1 MFYIP
6 SKISKSGFLDK
17 ISKISLYILVFL
29 LPIWFLPLTQDALSF
44 QKQALMVVFAL
55 IAFIAWLAKITSQ
68 GELNVKINLVGWA
81 VILFVTTSLV
91 STITS
96 FWFYGSFWGW
106 SSNVSDSFITI
117 LFFAVFYFLI
127 SNIMGEKK
135 RVVTFLLLL
144 TSSVFLGALYA
155 VLQLYKIFLIPLSF
169 AKLSAFNTIGSLN
182 VVSMLVAV
190 ILPIAIAMSFAQK
203 GRVKWAFRFFSAF
216 FFLSLLVLNFFNAW
230 LILAIGIGIM
240 VIFSISNLKNSENK
254 KWFSLPMA
262 VLVLSLFFL
271 MFRVPMPGVPTSP
284 TEVAPSHLS
293 EIKIAR
299 GLFSD
304 NPKLLLFGSGPGT
317 FSQVY
322 SKYRDAGLNQSI
334 FWGTRFRAGASE
346 FLDILLTKG
355 LVGSLVFAVV
365 LLSALIFGVKMVLKS
380 YKLDYSTHIMQVGL
394 LASFVSIVAFKFL
407 HYDNIVSSF
416 IFWSLLG
423 VMSVFFVYKNK
434 AKEQSEN
441 HYLSTIYSF
450 VFLIAVIFGVGL
462 LFFGGQKYIAE
473 VKYSSGINYASS
485 GNLDNG
491 ISKVLSATSLNP
503 SLDMYWRDLSQ
514 LYLSQLNTF
523 LSKNNALDEQKS
535 QQVQNI
541 VSNMAFS
548 SNQSILINPKNVE
561 NWNVRGFI
569 YRHLLSIPG
578 SSDLAIESY
587 TKSSALEP
595 NSPFSYAE
603 IARVYLQQSQAINSS
618 SDNLKKQ
625 ELLSKSIESLNKAIA
640 LKPDYA
646 PAQYLFAV
654 VYEQQGKSQQAI
666 LKLEE
671 TANVAQNDIG
681 LAFQLG
687 VIFYQRGNFSK
698 SQTYLERAKLINE
711 NYSNARYMLGLV
723 YDKIGQKS
731 KALVEFQKVQQLNPD
746 NLEVIKI
753 IDNLNAN
760 RPALYSIQ
768 SEPLPIEE
776 NPGEIK

>member
-6 SKISKSGFLDK
+6 SKISKSGLLDK
-17 ISKISLYILVFL
+17 ISKASLYILVFL
-29 LPIWFLPLTQDALSF
+29 LPIWLLPITQDAISF
-44 QKQALMVVFAL
+44 QKQALLVLFVL

-81 VILFVTTSLV
+81 VILFIGTSLV

-96 FWFYGSFWGW
+96 FWIYGSFWGW
-106 SSNVSDSFITI
+106 SSNVSDSFIAI
-117 LFFAVFYFLI
+117 LFFGILYFLI

-135 RVVTFLLLL
+135 RIVTFLLLL

-155 VLQLYKIFLIPLSF
+155 VLQLYKIFLIPLPF

-203 GRVKWAFRFFSAF
+203 GTVKWLFRFFSAF
-216 FFLSLLVLNFFNAW
+216 FLLILLILNFFNAW
-230 LILAIGIGIM
+230 LILVIGIGIM

-254 KWFSLPMA
+254 NWFSLPMA
-262 VLVLSLFFL
+262 ILVISLFLL
-271 MFRVPMPGVPTSP
+271 MFRVPIPGVPTSP
-284 TEVAPSHLS
+284 TEVTPSHLS

-304 NPKLLLFGSGPGT
+304 NPKILPFGSGPGT

-322 SKYRDAGLNQSI
+322 SKYRDTNLNQTI

-346 FLDILLTKG
+346 FLDVLLTKG
-355 LVGSLVFAVV
+355 LVGLLVFVMV
-365 LLSALIFGVKMVLKS
+365 LLSALIFGVKMVLNS
-380 YKLDYSTHIMQVGL
+380 YKLDYSAHITQVGL
-394 LASFVSIVAFKFL
+394 LASFVSVVAFKVL

-423 VMSVFFVYKNK
+423 AMSVYFAYKNK
-434 AKEQSEN
+434 SKEQSEN

-473 VKYSSGINYASS
+473 VKYLRGINSASL

-491 ISKVLSATSLNP
+491 ISNVLSATSLNP
-503 SLDMYWRDLSQ
+503 SLDLYWRDLSQ
-514 LYLSQLNTF
+514 LYLSQLNV
-523 LSKNNALDEQKS
+523 LLLKNDASDQQKS

-569 YRHLLSIPG
+569 YRNLLSVPG

-587 TKSSALEP
+587 NKSSELEP
-595 NSPFSYAE
+595 SSPFSFTE
-603 IARVYLQQSQAINSS
+603 IARVYLYQAQALKSS
-618 SDNLKKQ
+618 NDNVKKQ
-625 ELLSKSIESLNKAIA
+625 ELISKSVDNINKAIA
-640 LKPDYA
+640 LKSDYA
-646 PAQYLFAV
+646 PAQYLLAL
-654 VYEQQGKSQQAI
+654 VYEQQGESEQAI

-671 TANVAQNDIG
+671 TASVAQNDIG

-687 VIFYQRGNFSK
+687 IIFYQRENFSK
-698 SQTYLERAKLINE
+698 AQTYLERAKLIND
-711 NYSNARYMLGLV
+711 NYSNARYILGLV

-731 KALVEFQKVQQLNPD
+731 KALLEFQKVQQLNPD

-768 SEPLPIEE
+768 SEPLSIEE
-776 NPGEIK
+776 SPSEIK